1 MVDMFPTLAQLAGL
15 PEPQR
20 IPGSEG
26 INGTSLVP
34 ALLDPSN
41 STYMK
46 PAAFSQFSKNNAP
59 GDGGAGGTS
68 VACTF
73 FRNATK
79 LMGCQLRSIF
89 VENPET
95 DSSIKLVF
103 QAAIQRRQ

>member
-1 MVDMFPTLAQLAGL
+1 MVDVFPTLAQLAGL
-15 PEPQR
+15 PEPQK

-34 ALLDPSN
+34 ALLDPAN
-41 STYMK
+41 ATYMK

-79 LMGCQLRSIF
+79 LMGCQLRSI
-89 VENPET
+89 
-95 DSSIKLVF
+95 LVKTQRLTAALF
-103 QAAIQRRQ
+103 LQAVIQRSR